1 MDKIAFKNWIVQEAS
16 WENPR
21 IKWDHQGLYS
31 FLISWLLCLHSVSF
45 SDKLLNVVSRLMANL
60 GEEKKILSSNHLHKL
75 NYDLPY
81 LDYIPPLTL
90 SLSPK
95 EWGALISYPGMQTH
109 PGNWKFYQSLIE
121 WRRGSKKKKK
131 RKLGRRILKWSL
143 HMFSISLGIWHK
155 YELFS
160 LTWTSSSLPF

>member
-1 MDKIAFKNWIVQEAS
+1 MTETQLNDHSKMDKIAFKNWIVQEAS

-31 FLISWLLCLHSVSF
+31 FLISWLLCLHLVSF
-45 SDKLLNVVSRLMANL
+45 SDKLLHVVSRLMANL
-60 GEEKKILSSNHLHKL
+60 GEEKKILSPNHLHKL
-75 NYDLPY
+75 NYDLTY

-131 RKLGRRILKWSL
+131 EVRQTNFKMIIAYVLY
-143 HMFSISLGIWHK
+143 FSWNMG
-155 YELFS
+155 
-160 LTWTSSSLPF
+160 